1 VTDASAG
8 RTGVA
13 LPGGPGAGAPAGPD
27 VLAARPLVVAHRG
40 NSTVAPQN
48 TLAAFEAAWRAGAHS
63 IEIDIQP
70 TADGQVVVIHDD
82 TVDGTTDGQGTVAE
96 MTLDALRALDAG
108 SWFAAAYAGQ
118 RVPTFAEVLDLLV
131 RRPGTDLLL
140 ELKGPWTTEQVR
152 PVTAAIRAAGLADR
166 VIGQSFWPETVR
178 ALAEAD
184 PDLRRGLL
192 VFQVPDDDG
201 TGGAGVDA
209 VLRVAAELD
218 VMTVNPYGE
227 LLRAHPDL
235 VERLHAAG
243 VQVMVWTLNEPE
255 HWAAAAAL
263 GVDAVITDRPD
274 RLAGW
279 LAAHP

>member
-1 VTDASAG
+1 MTDAPAD
-8 RTGVA
+8 RTGA
-13 LPGGPGAGAPAGPD
+13 AHAGGPGAEAPTAP
-27 VLAARPLVVAHRG
+27 AARPLVIAHRG
-40 NSTVAPQN
+40 NSAVAPQN

-70 TADGQVVVIHDD
+70 TADGHVVVIHDD
-82 TVDGTTDGQGTVAE
+82 TVDGTTDGQGTVTE

-108 SWFAAAYAGQ
+108 SWFAPAYAGQ

-140 ELKGPWTTEQVR
+140 ELKGEWTTEQVR
-152 PVTAAIRAAGLADR
+152 PVTEAIRAAGLADR
-166 VIGQSFWPETVR
+166 VIGQSFWPGSVR

-184 PDLRRGLL
+184 PGLRRGLL
-192 VFQVPDDDG
+192 VFQAPD
-201 TGGAGVDA
+201 AESVEE
-209 VLRVAAELD
+209 VLRVAAELG

-243 VQVMVWTLNEPE
+243 LQVMVWTLNEPE
-255 HWAAAAAL
+255 HWSAAAAL

-279 LAAHP
+279 LAAQPA

>member
-1 VTDASAG
+1 MTETSAD
-8 RTGVA
+8 RTGA
-13 LPGGPGAGAPAGPD
+13 AHAGGPGSG
-27 VLAARPLVVAHRG
+27 VLTALPARPLVVAHRG
-40 NSTVAPQN
+40 NSAVAPQN

-70 TADGQVVVIHDD
+70 TADGEVVVIHDD
-82 TVDGTTDGQGTVAE
+82 TVDGTTDGQGTVTE

-118 RVPTFAEVLDLLV
+118 QVPTFAEVLDLLV
-131 RRPGTDLLL
+131 RRPGIDLLL

-166 VIGQSFWPETVR
+166 VIGQSFWPESVR

-201 TGGAGVDA
+201 VDE

-218 VMTVNPYGE
+218 VVTVNPYGE

-235 VERLHAAG
+235 VDRLHAAG

-279 LAAHP
+279 LAAHPV

>member
-1 VTDASAG
+1 MTETSAD
-8 RTGVA
+8 RTGAA
-13 LPGGPGAGAPAGPD
+13 LAGGPGAG
-27 VLAARPLVVAHRG
+27 VLAPLARRPLVVAHRG
-40 NSTVAPQN
+40 NSAVAPQN

-70 TADGQVVVIHDD
+70 TADGHVVVIHDD
-82 TVDGTTDGQGTVAE
+82 TVDGTTDGQGTVTE
-96 MTLDALRALDAG
+96 MTLDAVRALDAG

-131 RRPGTDLLL
+131 RRPGIELLL
-140 ELKGPWTTEQVR
+140 ELKGPWTTAQVR
-152 PVTAAIRAAGLADR
+152 PVTDAIRAAGLADR
-166 VIGQSFWPETVR
+166 VIGQSFWPESVQ
-178 ALAEAD
+178 ALGEAD
-184 PDLRRGLL
+184 PGLRRGLL
-192 VFQVPDDDG
+192 VFQVPDDEGTDG
-201 TGGAGVDA
+201 IDE

-235 VERLHAAG
+235 VERLHAVG

-279 LAAHP
+279 LAAHPV